1 MYPVMHRPSRPAR
14 ARGPQRGA
22 ALLLAMLILTLVATL
37 SAGMVW
43 QQQRAVQVEAAERA
57 RAQAGWILSG
67 ALDWARL
74 ILREDAR
81 SGGADH
87 LGEPWAVPLAE
98 ARLSSF
104 LAADRDDS
112 ADTALEAFLSGSI
125 VDAQSRWNLRNLLDD
140 EGKVTDVEL
149 ATLQRLCDSA
159 GAPAGTAERIA
170 AGMAAAL
177 GGSDAGNDVPLAPR
191 RLEQLTWL
199 GVDAATVR
207 ALRPLLVL
215 LPQRTALNLNTAS
228 AVVLAAVVPGLDA
241 GSAERL
247 VRSRERTPLRN
258 LAQAQ
263 ALMPE
268 GVTLEATRVGVA
280 SNVFEVSGLLRLD
293 DRVLAERSLVERRGQ
308 GGSVQ
313 VNVLWRER
321 YNAAGGT

>member
-1 MYPVMHRPSRPAR
+1 
-14 ARGPQRGA
+14 
-22 ALLLAMLILTLVATL
+22 
-37 SAGMVW
+37 
-43 QQQRAVQVEAAERA
+43 
-57 RAQAGWILSG
+57 
-67 ALDWARL
+67 
-74 ILREDAR
+74 
-81 SGGADH
+81 
-87 LGEPWAVPLAE
+87 
-98 ARLSSF
+98 
-104 LAADRDDS
+104 
-112 ADTALEAFLSGSI
+112 
-125 VDAQSRWNLRNLLDD
+125 
-140 EGKVTDVEL
+140 
-149 ATLQRLCDSA
+149 
-159 GAPAGTAERIA
+159 
-170 AGMAAAL
+170 
-177 GGSDAGNDVPLAPR
+177 
-191 RLEQLTWL
+191 
-199 GVDAATVR
+199 VR

>member
-1 MYPVMHRPSRPAR
+1 VRPAR
-14 ARGPQRGA
+14 ATRPQRGA

-37 SAGMVW
+37 SAGMLW

-81 SGGADH
+81 TGGADH

-104 LAADRDDS
+104 LAADRDSS
-112 ADTALEAFLSGSI
+112 ADSALEAFLSGSI
-125 VDAQSRWNLRNLLDD
+125 VDAQSRWNLRNLLDND
-140 EGKVTDVEL
+140 GKVVPAEL
-149 ATLQRLCDSA
+149 ATLQRLCDGA
-159 GAPAGTAERIA
+159 GAPGGTAERIA

-177 GGSDAGNDVPLAPR
+177 GGADADADVPLPPR
-191 RLEQLTWL
+191 RIEQLAWL
-199 GVDAATVR
+199 GLDAATVQ
-207 ALRPLLVL
+207 ALRPHLVL

-228 AVVLAAVVPGLDA
+228 AMVLSAVIPGLDA

-263 ALMPE
+263 ASMPE
-268 GVTLEATRVGVA
+268 GVTLEAARVGVA
-280 SNVFEVSGLLRLD
+280 SSTFEVSGLLRLE

-308 GGSVQ
+308 GANVQ

-321 YNAAGGT
+321 YNAIPGS

>member
-1 MYPVMHRPSRPAR
+1 MRAHAR
-14 ARGPQRGA
+14 RPQRGA

-104 LAADRDDS
+104 LAADRDAS

-140 EGKVTDVEL
+140 EGKVVDLEL

-159 GAPAGTAERIA
+159 GAPPGTAERIG

-177 GGSDAGNDVPLAPR
+177 GASGSDSGSDTDVPLAPR
-191 RLEQLTWL
+191 RVEQLTWL
-199 GVDAATVR
+199 GLDAATVR

-215 LPQRTALNLNTAS
+215 LPQRTALNLNTAP
-228 AVVLAAVVPGLDA
+228 AVVLSAVVPGLDA

-268 GVTLEATRVGVA
+268 GVTLQAARVGVA
-280 SNVFEVSGLLRLD
+280 SSVFEVSGLLRLD

-308 GGSVQ
+308 GGNVQ

-321 YNAAGGT
+321 YNAADGS

>member
-1 MYPVMHRPSRPAR
+1 MRPR
-14 ARGPQRGA
+14 APRPQRGA

-140 EGKVTDVEL
+140 EGKVVAIEL

-159 GAPAGTAERIA
+159 GTAAGTAERIA

-177 GGSDAGNDVPLAPR
+177 GVSDGDTDVPLAPR
-191 RLEQLTWL
+191 RLEQLAWL
-199 GVDAATVR
+199 GLDAATVR

-228 AVVLAAVVPGLDA
+228 AVVLSAVVPGLDA

-268 GVTLEATRVGVA
+268 GVTLEAARVGVA
-280 SNVFEVSGLLRLD
+280 SSVFEVSGLLRLD

-321 YNAAGGT
+321 YNAAGSP